1 MIRIPTIDGYQRKLF
16 LQSVIFFVLLG
27 TSYDRINFFRVKDV
41 LRNARELLW
50 KEFNETIY
58 KSRFSYQTNKS
69 NYSSEY
75 RALYCQ

>member
-27 TSYDRINFFRVKDV
+27 TSYDRINFFRIKNV